1 MAGQIYVATD
11 SGIVQLDDGTQ
22 LTIQAGVTR
31 VREGHPLLEG
41 RELLFRK
48 LDVHYDVEEATSRP
62 GQVRTAPVAE
72 PAPAEPA
79 PAPAPAPVKRGPGRP
94 RKEA

>member
-11 SGIVQLDDGTQ
+11 SGIVQMDDGTQ

-48 LDVHYDVEEATSRP
+48 IDVHYDVEEATARP
-62 GQVRTAPVAE
+62 GEVRTVPAPE
-72 PAPAEPA
+72 PAPQAAPVPEPT
-79 PAPAPAPVKRGPGRP
+79 PVKRGPGRP